1 MTIYILDTDIISYLW
16 DIKSPHHQKIVD
28 KLNTLK
34 DDDIVGL
41 SIVSIY
47 ELTYGMNSFKNE
59 NLKSI
64 FQNALTTI
72 KRDKD
77 IFIYSLD
84 IDSAD
89 FFSEIKEIYKS
100 STGINSKS
108 AKKNDLDFMIASIS
122 MSQKAI
128 LVSNDKLFEVLS
140 NHTNLKYENWVN

>member
-1 MTIYILDTDIISYLW
+1 MTTYILDTDIISYLW
-16 DIKSPHHQKIVD
+16 DVKSPFHQKIVD
-28 KLNTLK
+28 KLNSLN

-47 ELTYGMNSFKNE
+47 ELTYGMHSFKDE
-59 NLKSI
+59 KLKST
-64 FQNALTTI
+64 FQNALTSI
-72 KRDKD
+72 KKDKD

-100 STGINSKS
+100 NTGINSKS

-128 LVSNDKLFEVLS
+128 LVSNDKLFETLS
-140 NHTNLKYENWVN
+140 NNTNLKYENWIK

>member
-1 MTIYILDTDIISYLW
+1 MTVYILDTDIISYLW
-16 DIKSPHHQKIVD
+16 DKKSPHHQKII
-28 KLNTLK
+28 NTLNNLN

-47 ELTYGMNSFKNE
+47 ELTYGMNSFKDE

-64 FQNALTTI
+64 FQNALTMI
-72 KRDKD
+72 KKDKD

-84 IDSAD
+84 VVSAD
-89 FFSEIKEIYKS
+89 FFSELKQLYKS

-108 AKKNDLDFMIASIS
+108 VKKNDLDFMIASIA

-128 LVSNDKLFEVLS
+128 LVSNDKLFETLS
-140 NHTNLKYENWVN
+140 NDTNLKYENWIR